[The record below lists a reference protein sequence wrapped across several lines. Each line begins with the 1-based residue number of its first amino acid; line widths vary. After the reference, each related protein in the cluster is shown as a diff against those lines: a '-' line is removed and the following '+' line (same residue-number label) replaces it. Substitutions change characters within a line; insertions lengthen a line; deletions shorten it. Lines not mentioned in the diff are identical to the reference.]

1 MTGQKELL
9 QKETMCTALW
19 LIVHDGEK
27 IKVLLQK
34 HNEQRNGSTSK
45 LYTPLF
51 TDRWFQ
57 KSDYGNTLSI
67 IRQEAK
73 YLFGESFV
81 QNHLTRRG
89 YPFPN
94 LLLVDNKEFE
104 FGDKRKAVRL
114 HYFGKITEDQL
125 KEIQNRLHH
134 LFWET
139 PFPHT
144 ERVVTK
150 TITSD
155 DCHRMFELGSVGA
168 ARNDSIV
175 LFHDDFNVIFPFLE
189 NDAAEMRFILKYD
202 WP

>member
-1 MTGQKELL
+1 MTSQKELL

-19 LIVHDGEK
+19 LIVYDGEK

-81 QNHLTRRG
+81 QNHLTRRR

-104 FGDKRKAVRL
+104 FGDKKKAVRL

-125 KEIQNRLHH
+125 KEIQNRLNH

-150 TITSD
+150 TITPD
-155 DCHRMFELGSVGA
+155 DCHRMFELGSVGE

-189 NDAAEMRFILKYD
+189 NDATEMRFILKYD
-202 WP
+202 

>member
-1 MTGQKELL
+1 MSSQKELL
-9 QKETMCTALW
+9 QREVKCVALW
-19 LIVHDGEK
+19 LIAHDGEK

-34 HNEQRNGSTSK
+34 HNELRNGPKSK

-51 TDRWFQ
+51 TNRWSR
-57 KSDYGNTLSI
+57 KSDNRTTLSI
-67 IRQEAK
+67 IREEAR

-81 QNHLTRRG
+81 QEHLTRKG

-94 LLLVDNKEFE
+94 LLLVDEKKFQ
-104 FGDKRKAVRL
+104 FGDKKKAVRL

-134 LFWET
+134 LFWEN

-144 ERVVTK
+144 SRVVTK
-150 TITSD
+150 TITTD
-155 DCHRMFELGSVGA
+155 DCYRIFELGSVGA

-189 NDAAEMRFILKYD
+189 NNAAEMRLILEYD